1 MIESQF
7 FYSFIAAI
15 FVGGVAGYLGTLM
28 VTKRMALVGDALGH
42 VALPGVALALTYN
55 FSIEA
60 GAFAS
65 LFVGIILIWMFK
77 GKTEIYME
85 ALTGVVFA
93 VSLALAFLIIPSE
106 DLEAA
111 LIGDI
116 TKINFT
122 EAIVSIFFVI
132 VVFFAIKKIFSEII
146 LATLSEDLALSQKI
160 NVKKH
165 DLIYLLAIGIIVAL
179 GIKIVGS
186 LLVGALVVVPAAASR
201 NFSRN
206 LFQYSYGGMLI
217 GAVSC
222 ILGVI
227 IFKIVGFGAGPF
239 AVLASAAIFLISI
252 FFKQN

>member
-7 FYSFIAAI
+7 FYSLITAI
-15 FVGGVAGYLGTLM
+15 FVGGAAGYLGTLM

-42 VALPGVALALTYN
+42 VALPGIALALAYN
-55 FSIEA
+55 FSVEI

-65 LFVGIILIWMFK
+65 LLIGIILIWMFK
-77 GKTEIYME
+77 GKTEIHME
-85 ALTGVVFA
+85 TLTGVVFA

-106 DLEAA
+106 DIETA

-116 TKINFT
+116 TKISFIGT
-122 EAIVSIFFVI
+122 IISVLLVVIVFFV
-132 VVFFAIKKIFSEII
+132 IKKIFSEMI
-146 LATLSEDLALSQKI
+146 LSTLSEDLALSRKI
-160 NVKKH
+160 SVRKH

-186 LLVGALVVVPAAASR
+186 LLVGALVVIPAAASR

-217 GAVSC
+217 GAISC
-222 ILGVI
+222 VLGVI
-227 IFKIVGFGAGPF
+227 IFKIAGFGAGPF

>member
-1 MIESQF
+1 MIENQF
-7 FYSFIAAI
+7 FYSLVTAI
-15 FVGGVAGYLGTLM
+15 FVGGAAGYLGTLM

-55 FSIEA
+55 LSVEI

-65 LFVGIILIWMFK
+65 LFIGVVLIWMFK
-77 GKTEIYME
+77 GKTEIHME
-85 ALTGVVFA
+85 TLTGVVFA

-106 DLEAA
+106 DIETA

-116 TKINFT
+116 TKISIT
-122 EAIVSIFFVI
+122 EAFISVFLVIIVFFV
-132 VVFFAIKKIFSEII
+132 IKKIFSEMI
-146 LATLSEDLALSQKI
+146 LSTMSEDLALSRKI
-160 NVKKH
+160 NVRKY

-186 LLVGALVVVPAAASR
+186 LLVGALVVIPAAASR

-217 GAVSC
+217 GAASC
-222 ILGVI
+222 ILGVV

-239 AVLASAAIFLISI
+239 AVLSSAVIFLTSV